1 MEKALVPIKSPFLSK
16 VNWSALGLVI
26 VSLLM
31 LFGVDMDDAT
41 KANISNAIGVVVGLV
56 IMLVKTWFTDSVHP
70 QSLPPKSVPPV

>member
-1 MEKALVPIKSPFLSK
+1 
-16 VNWSALGLVI
+16 
-26 VSLLM
+26 
-31 LFGVDMDDAT
+31 MDDAT